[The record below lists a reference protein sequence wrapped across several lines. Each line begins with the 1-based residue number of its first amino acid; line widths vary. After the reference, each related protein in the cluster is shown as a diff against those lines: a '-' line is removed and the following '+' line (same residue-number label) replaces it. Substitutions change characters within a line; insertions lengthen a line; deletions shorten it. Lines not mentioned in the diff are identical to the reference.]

1 MYPVQFFSL
10 ALLLSPCLAAVG
22 PTSPQSPIPPKVDP
36 TKLDNFTWSDPF
48 SSPKIHQFDTTC
60 ESSRTFSASEFQL
73 HDLSEPEPE
82 GLLPFRERL
91 LAVFGQRNY
100 PGGWDG
106 MDAHGYER
114 NLLKMEYKDVPVQ
127 VREWIVTQ
135 EKSEGSGTGKG
146 LFAVL
151 EKAGKD
157 EKESEDST
165 SQDEDKIV
173 LFAPGAVYETLPLW
187 LAQDSGCE
195 GKKKSCQSLF
205 VGESYISN
213 DTSLAGKLTDLSKY
227 SPRLIDG
234 GVVGWP
240 IEYTYPKRSKG
251 ERNMSFTLKAQVL
264 SSPATASDK
273 IEKDNVKTEAKD
285 EL

>member
-1 MYPVQFFSL
+1 MFSFQFLSL

-22 PTSPQSPIPPKVDP
+22 PASPQSPVPPKVDP
-36 TKLDNFTWSDPF
+36 TKLDNFTWRDPF
-48 SSPKIHQFDTTC
+48 FSPKIHQFDPAC
-60 ESSRTFSASEFQL
+60 EASRTFSASEFQL
-73 HDLSEPEPE
+73 HDLSEPEPK

-91 LAVFGQRNY
+91 LAIFGQRNY

-127 VREWIVTQ
+127 VREWIATQ
-135 EKSEGSGTGKG
+135 EESAGPGKG

-151 EKAGKD
+151 DKSGKG
-157 EKESEDST
+157 EKEDEAST
-165 SQDEDKIV
+165 LKDEDKTV
-173 LFAPGAVYETLPLW
+173 LFAPGAIYETLPLW
-187 LAQDSGCE
+187 LAQDSECE
-195 GKKKSCQSLF
+195 GKTKRRTRGLSL
-205 VGESYISN
+205 VGKGCSTN
-213 DTSLAGKLTDLSKY
+213 NFLTGTLTDLSKY
-227 SPRLIDG
+227 SPKFVDG

-240 IEYTYPKRSKG
+240 IEYTHPSRSKG

-264 SSPATASDK
+264 NSPATAPEK
-273 IEKDNVKTEAKD
+273 AEKDSVKAEAKD

>member
-1 MYPVQFFSL
+1 MFSFQFLSL

-22 PTSPQSPIPPKVDP
+22 PASPQSPVPPKVDP
-36 TKLDNFTWSDPF
+36 TKLDSFTWRDPF
-48 SSPKIHQFDTTC
+48 SSPKIHQFDPAC
-60 ESSRTFSASEFQL
+60 EASRTFPAFEYQL
-73 HDLSEPEPE
+73 HDLSDPEPK

-91 LAVFGQRNY
+91 LAIFGQRNY

-127 VREWIVTQ
+127 VREWIATQ
-135 EKSEGSGTGKG
+135 EESAGPGKG

-151 EKAGKD
+151 DKTKKND
-157 EKESEDST
+157 EEGEEST
-165 SQDEDKIV
+165 LNDEDKIV
-173 LFAPGAVYETLPLW
+173 LFAPGAIYETLPLW

-195 GKKKSCQSLF
+195 GKTELFEMLSL
-205 VGESYISN
+205 
-213 DTSLAGKLTDLSKY
+213 DTTINLALAGTLTDLSKY
-227 SPRLIDG
+227 SPKFVDG

-240 IEYTYPKRSKG
+240 IEYTYPSRSKG

-264 SSPATASDK
+264 NSPATARENV
-273 IEKDNVKTEAKD
+273 EKDSVKAEAKD